1 MSGFLVGWLAAI
13 PAYAAPLLLA
23 ALGLILSERAGV
35 LNLSAEGVMAIGA
48 MTGAA
53 VVLSGIAPTL
63 GILAGVAAG
72 AGLSLVFAI
81 VVVVFRGDQTLAGLT
96 TVAVGIGL
104 AGVLGRD
111 FVQKPFPG
119 IERFG
124 ADAAPA
130 TNAFERFFL
139 QQDPLI
145 LVALVLVVAVWWFLE
160 RTRAGLQLR
169 AVGEDP
175 GTADVAGVDV
185 QMVRIGAVVA
195 GGALCGLSGA
205 YLSVAASHVWVE
217 GMIAG
222 RGWIAVALVI
232 FARWDA
238 RRALLGAVIF
248 GAAEALGPRLQAV
261 GAPVPTYLMMM
272 LPYALTLI
280 VLVLSSLIGPRDT
293 AEPAALGSIYLRQ
306 DKS

>member
-1 MSGFLVGWLAAI
+1 MSGFLIGWLASI

-35 LNLSAEGVMAIGA
+35 LNLSAEGVMAVGA

-53 VVLSGIAPTL
+53 VVLGGMAPTL
-63 GILAGVAAG
+63 GVVAGVAAG

-96 TVAVGIGL
+96 TVAVGLGL
-104 AGVLGRD
+104 TGVLGRSY
-111 FVQKPFPG
+111 VQKPFAG

-124 ADAAPA
+124 ADGPAAGSA
-130 TNAFERFFL
+130 LERLWL

-145 LVALVLVVAVWWFLE
+145 LVTLGLVVAVWWFLE
-160 RTRAGLQLR
+160 KTRPGLELR

-185 QMVRIGAVVA
+185 QLVRIGAVVA
-195 GGALCGLSGA
+195 AGALCGLSGA

-272 LPYALTLI
+272 LPYALTLA
-280 VLVLSSLIGPRDT
+280 VLVLSSLVGRRET
-293 AEPAALGSIYLRQ
+293 VEPAALGSVYLRQ